1 MCIWQMLQEGWKDMA
16 NKQKLAKMMVDFIS
30 EYDFY
35 DWSDSGQPGVAEHIA
50 WLEGDPEGVKE

>member
-1 MCIWQMLQEGWKDMA
+1 MPQEGWKDMA

-35 DWSDSGQPGVAEHIA
+35 DWSGRGREGRYQRKNLKFTVDTGV
-50 WLEGDPEGVKE
+50 LGLV

>member
-1 MCIWQMLQEGWKDMA
+1 MA

-35 DWSDSGQPGVAEHIA
+35 DWSDAGR
-50 WLEGDPEGVKE
+50 PELRSTSRG

>member
-1 MCIWQMLQEGWKDMA
+1 MA
-16 NKQKLAKMMVDFIS
+16 NKQKLAKMMVYFIS
-30 EYDFY
+30 EDDFY